1 MMKTESVDFE
11 KSLVELKEILD
22 SVSDEN
28 SSIDE
33 NLKLYE
39 KAQKIIKELS
49 DALNNAKEKV
59 EKIIQKY

>member
-11 KSLVELKEILD
+11 KSLEELKEILD

-59 EKIIQKY
+59 EEIIQ

>member
-11 KSLVELKEILD
+11 KSLEELKEILY

-59 EKIIQKY
+59 EKIIQ

>member
-1 MMKTESVDFE
+1 MKTESVDFE
-11 KSLVELKEILD
+11 KSLEELKEILD

-59 EKIIQKY
+59 EKIIQ

>member
-1 MMKTESVDFE
+1 MKTENVDFE
-11 KSLVELKEILD
+11 KSLEELKEILD

-59 EKIIQKY
+59 EKIIQ

>member
-1 MMKTESVDFE
+1 MKTESVDFE
-11 KSLVELKEILD
+11 KSLEELKEILD

-59 EKIIQKY
+59 EEIIQ

>member
-1 MMKTESVDFE
+1 MKTESVDFE
-11 KSLVELKEILD
+11 KSLEELKEILD

-49 DALNNAKEKV
+49 NALNNAKEKV
-59 EKIIQKY
+59 EKIIQ

>member
-1 MMKTESVDFE
+1 MKSESVDFE
-11 KSLVELKEILD
+11 KSLEELKEILD

-39 KAQKIIKELS
+39 KAQNIIKDLS
-49 DALNNAKEKV
+49 DALKDAKEKV
-59 EKIIQKY
+59 EKIIQ

>member
-11 KSLVELKEILD
+11 KSLEELKEILD

-59 EKIIQKY
+59 EKIIQ

>member
-1 MMKTESVDFE
+1 MMKRESVDFE
-11 KSLVELKEILD
+11 KSLEELKEILD

-39 KAQKIIKELS
+39 KAQNIIKDLS
-49 DALNNAKEKV
+49 DALKDAKEKV
-59 EKIIQKY
+59 EKIIQ

>member
-1 MMKTESVDFE
+1 MKTESVDFE
-11 KSLVELKEILD
+11 KSLEELKEILD

-39 KAQKIIKELS
+39 KAKKIIKELS

-59 EKIIQKY
+59 EKIIQ

>member
-1 MMKTESVDFE
+1 MKTESVDFE
-11 KSLVELKEILD
+11 KSLEELKEILD

-49 DALNNAKEKV
+49 DALNYAKEKV
-59 EKIIQKY
+59 EKIIQ

>member
-1 MMKTESVDFE
+1 MMKTENVDFE
-11 KSLVELKEILD
+11 KSLEELKEILD

-59 EKIIQKY
+59 EKIIQ